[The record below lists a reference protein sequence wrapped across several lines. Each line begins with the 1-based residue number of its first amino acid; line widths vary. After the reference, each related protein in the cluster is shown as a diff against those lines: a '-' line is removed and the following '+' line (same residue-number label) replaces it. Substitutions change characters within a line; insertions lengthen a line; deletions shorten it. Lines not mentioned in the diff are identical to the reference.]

1 MGLQSSLSWMV
12 TSLIIIFIFNITNY
26 QCKWALQYFSCLCFF
41 SPVQCSKGSSKYE
54 RLNLLCRINCLIQ
67 SLLLQHRGQ
76 CMVGHNCPSCRQLG
90 KKLSSQ
96 QKQVNE
102 EGSGGS
108 NSKSGECFIKL
119 LLLHSTPRPSQ
130 ILQLNWKSLQRLGWG
145 TWLTS
150 THLLQSFRSTA
161 LVKYSKLCWNI
172 HKRTLVTSGKHLLEE
187 ERYMPVFLLREGVY
201 KKTASLHKNGS
212 PGSPYSADIFGF
224 LRT

>member
-1 MGLQSSLSWMV
+1 MYGWTQLPILQ
-12 TSLIIIFIFNITNY
+12 
-26 QCKWALQYFSCLCFF
+26 
-41 SPVQCSKGSSKYE
+41 
-54 RLNLLCRINCLIQ
+54 
-67 SLLLQHRGQ
+67 
-76 CMVGHNCPSCRQLG
+76 QLG

-102 EGSGGS
+102 EGSGG

-130 ILQLNWKSLQRLGWG
+130 ILQLNWKSLHRVGCWG

-161 LVKYSKLCWNI
+161 LVKCSKLCWNI

-201 KKTASLHKNGS
+201 KILPACIKTEVLEVHTLPIFLDFWGPS
-212 PGSPYSADIFGF
+212 SAKWIWYIHAC
-224 LRT
+224 RAIAIYRIV